1 MSPAG
6 SCHNIQQPAILTHW
20 CTWVAAGVVMAK
32 KDVTWSMVG
41 AHTTEQGDCSKFKEN
56 VLHCCKR
63 DPTIIDLL
71 LGTPFNIQITNCC
84 KAGVINKFNQDPT
97 NVAASFQ
104 ISVGLAG
111 TTNKTI
117 KVMKNFTLQTPG
129 PGYTYGCTII
139 CRPTKFFTE
148 DECRATQGLSKFP
161 IY

>member
-1 MSPAG
+1 
-6 SCHNIQQPAILTHW
+6 
-20 CTWVAAGVVMAK
+20 
-32 KDVTWSMVG
+32 MVG
-41 AHTTEQGDCSKFKEN
+41 AQTTEQSDCSKFKEN

-63 DPTIIDLL
+63 DPTIVDLL

-117 KVMKNFTLQTPG
+117 KVTKNFTLQTPG